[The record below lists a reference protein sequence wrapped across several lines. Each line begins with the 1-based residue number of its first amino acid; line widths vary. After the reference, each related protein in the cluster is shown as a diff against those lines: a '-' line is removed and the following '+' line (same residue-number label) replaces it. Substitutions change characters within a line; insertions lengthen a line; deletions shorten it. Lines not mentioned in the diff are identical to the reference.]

1 MNSTLTSTPISM
13 KKVLYLIP
21 LLLILF
27 SCSSGDDADEDII
40 VDPIDPVLLDVTN
53 DVLSFEFTPDTG
65 NNTSRLT
72 YEIRFT
78 NPNDVGIQGF
88 PRVTLNIDGTVS
100 TRIVSSGS
108 PCTVIAADSSCN
120 IIFDEEE
127 SLNTAVIN
135 SIELVSVEYVITP

>member
-13 KKVLYLIP
+13 KKALYLLP

-27 SCSSGDDADEDII
+27 SCSSDDGETII
-40 VDPIDPVLLDVTN
+40 EDPIDPVLLEITN

-135 SIELVSVEYVITP
+135 SIELVSVAYVITQ